1 MHILIAAAT
10 GAEIAPVVPQLGAA
24 SVLDARLSLYSYR
37 AHRIEVLITGV
48 GMVATAVWCSRA
60 LTRQRYDLALN
71 VGVCGSFVDRFPPG
85 SVVNIVADQVADLGA
100 EDGEKF
106 LTIHDLQ
113 LLGKD
118 EFPFRDGSLIN
129 DAMPALE
136 PLTRLPTA
144 KAITVNTAHGN
155 SQSIVR
161 ALRLFAPDVE
171 SMEGAAFAY
180 SCLAAEQP
188 FAQVRAVSNVVE
200 RRNRSAW
207 KLPEAIRAISDAT
220 IDILDSA

>member
-1 MHILIAAAT
+1 LHILIVAAT
-10 GAEIAPVVPQLGAA
+10 GAEIAPVVLQLGAV
-24 SVLDARLSLYSYR
+24 STVDARLSRYTYR
-37 AHRIEVLITGV
+37 AHHIDVLITGV
-48 GMVATAVWCSRA
+48 GMVATAVWCSRT
-60 LTRQRYDLALN
+60 LTRQHYDLALN
-71 VGVCGSFVDRFPPG
+71 LGVCGSFVDRFAPG
-85 SVVNIVADQVADLGA
+85 SVVNIVSDQVADLGA
-100 EDGEKF
+100 EDGDKF
-106 LTIHDLQ
+106 LTVHDLQ
-113 LLGKD
+113 LLGRD
-118 EFPFRDGSLIN
+118 EFPFRDGCLIN
-129 DAMPALE
+129 DAIPALE

-180 SCLAAEQP
+180 CCLAAEQP

-207 KLPEAIRAISDAT
+207 KLPEAIRALSGAT
-220 IDILDSA
+220 IDILDGA